1 MILSHSRLSLSLYKT
16 ADMKNL
22 ILNYLVFGL
31 ILLASFSV
39 NNTEDI
45 LTLQKNG
52 DIELTISGNSKS
64 THYLEPLVVNVQNKT
79 KKVIEMK
86 VPAGLHFVSNEEN
99 IQDII
104 STQQQLVRIAPNSY
118 KNITISGVCI
128 QATNSSPGSSNSF
141 TLTANA
147 EPKLYELALFLDKKN
162 ITNSQAQQAA
172 WAISDNRD
180 IANIIGLDSENEQEL
195 IDKTASI
202 LDLPSVPAE
211 KITAW
216 KKERLN
222 PVYTSSLK
230 GYFKFEFPRKTQVQI
245 ALFNQDNVLIKE
257 VYNQQVEAGFH
268 KIDYQLETT
277 EYEGQKIISQM
288 IAYNKVVSKRSI
300 DLRH

>member
-1 MILSHSRLSLSLYKT
+1 
-16 ADMKNL
+16 MKNL

-31 ILLASFSV
+31 ILLASFAV
-39 NNTEDI
+39 NDTEDI
-45 LTLQKNG
+45 LTLQKDG
-52 DIELTISGNSKS
+52 DIELTISGNSGS
-64 THYLEPLVVNVQNKT
+64 THYLEPIVVNAQNKT
-79 KKVIEMK
+79 KKTIEMK
-86 VPAGLHFVSNEEN
+86 VPAGLHFVSDEDN

-104 STQQQLVRIAPNSY
+104 STQQQLVRIAPNSN
-118 KNITISGVCI
+118 KNFTITGVCI
-128 QATNSSPGSSNSF
+128 QATNGSPGSTSGF

-147 EPKLYELALFLDKKN
+147 EPKLYELAQFLDKNN

-180 IANIIGLDSENEQEL
+180 IANIIGLDPKNEQEL

-202 LDLPSVPAE
+202 LGMPSIPAE

-216 KKERLN
+216 KKERIN
-222 PVYTSSLK
+222 PIYTSSIK
-230 GYFKFEFPRKTQVQI
+230 GYFKFEFPRKTQVHI
-245 ALFNQDNVLIKE
+245 ALFNQNNVLIKE
-257 VYNQQVEAGFH
+257 VYNQEVEPGFH

-288 IAYNKVVSKRSI
+288 IAYNKVVAKRSI

>member
-1 MILSHSRLSLSLYKT
+1 
-16 ADMKNL
+16 MKNL
-22 ILNYLVFGL
+22 ILNYLIFGL
-31 ILLASFSV
+31 ILLGSFVV
-39 NNTEDI
+39 NDTEDI

-52 DIELTISGNSKS
+52 DVELTINGNSES

-79 KKVIEMK
+79 KKIIEMK

-104 STQQQLVRIAPNSY
+104 STQAQLVRIAPNSNKY
-118 KNITISGVCI
+118 FTISGVCI
-128 QATNSSPGSSNSF
+128 QSTNGSPGLENEF
-141 TLTANA
+141 TLGANA
-147 EPKLYELALFLDKKN
+147 EPNLYALAQFLDKKN
-162 ITNSQAQQAA
+162 IQNSQAQQAA

-180 IANIIGLDSENEQEL
+180 IANIIGLDTEHEQEL
-195 IDKTASI
+195 IDETASI
-202 LDLPSVPAE
+202 LGLPSVPAE
-211 KITAW
+211 DITTW

-230 GYFKFEFPRKTQVQI
+230 GYFKFEFPRKTKVQI

-257 VYNQQVEAGFH
+257 VYNQEVEVGFH

>member
-1 MILSHSRLSLSLYKT
+1 
-16 ADMKNL
+16 MKNL

-31 ILLASFSV
+31 ILLASFVV
-39 NNTEDI
+39 NDTEDI

-52 DIELTISGNSKS
+52 DIELTIKGNSGS
-64 THYLEPLVVNVQNKT
+64 THYLEPLMVNVENKT
-79 KKVIEMK
+79 KKIIEMK
-86 VPAGLHFVSNEEN
+86 VPAGLHFVSIEDN

-104 STQQQLVRIAPNSY
+104 STQAQLVRVAPNSN
-118 KNITISGVCI
+118 KNFTISGVCI
-128 QATNSSPGSSNSF
+128 QATNGSPGSTHEF
-141 TLTANA
+141 KLTANA
-147 EPKLYELALFLDKKN
+147 EPKLHELAQFLDKKN
-162 ITNSQAQQAA
+162 IKNSQAQQAA

-180 IANIIGLDSENEQEL
+180 ISNIIGLDMENEQEL

-202 LDLPSVPAE
+202 LGLPSVPAE
-211 KITAW
+211 DIKAW
-216 KKERLN
+216 KKERIN

-230 GYFKFEFPRKTQVQI
+230 GYFKFEFPRKTKVQI

-257 VYNQQVEAGFH
+257 VFNQQVDAGFH
-268 KIDYQLETT
+268 KIDYRLETT